1 MPPIEI
7 KKKKIVQ
14 VTLTKYELLH
24 LRDLMSIT
32 LPPDG
37 SQTVSSSLAATENRQ
52 FIEVLLWRKISEACL
67 QAGLPVGEEAP
78 DYIVSPTGMTPLGVF
93 QVSSDPSGSDENY
106 TQDDNDD
113 EDDDENTF
121 DGQ

>member
-1 MPPIEI
+1 MPPVEI

-37 SQTVSSSLAATENRQ
+37 SHTVSSSLAATENRQ
-52 FIEVLLWRKISEACL
+52 FVESILWKKISEACM

-93 QVSSDPSGSDENY
+93 QVSSDPMGSQENY
-106 TQDDNDD
+106 ADD
-113 EDDDENTF
+113 EDDEDDENSF
-121 DGQ
+121 EGQ